1 MFPKSPAR
9 KIISNI
15 FAYFRNSICFGHRSL
30 IYHSIGSNVLGDPTG
45 LNSLSKELF
54 VEHIQ
59 FLKDFKIVNSCSS
72 NLNYNELNIS
82 LTFDDGY
89 TDNLVYVAPILVE
102 NEIPFTVFITT
113 DYIENEKNCMSKHQL
128 TELSKLSGVT
138 IGSHTKSH
146 PHLTKLNNN
155 DLEMELLYS
164 KHFIEDLIGIKV
176 CSIAYPYGDVNQRV
190 ATEVERLGYQYGFC
204 SHFDTNKS
212 NRNKFFI
219 NRCFIHKNDGRK
231 ILKQKIVGDWDWY
244 KYRKIDPYLR

>member
-1 MFPKSPAR
+1 MHLNSSIKQTISS
-9 KIISNI
+9 IISCV
-15 FAYFRNSICFGHRSL
+15 RNSSYDGHRSL
-30 IYHSIGSNVLGDPTG
+30 IYHSVGSDVLGDPTG

-54 VEHIQ
+54 IEHVQLLKEYKVVE
-59 FLKDFKIVNSCSS
+59 SCSP

-89 TDNLVYVAPILVE
+89 TDNLLYAAPILVE

-128 TELSKLSGVT
+128 IELSELSGVT

-146 PHLTKLNNN
+146 PHLTKLNRN

-164 KHFIEDLIGIKV
+164 KSFIEDLIGIKV

-204 SHFDTNKS
+204 SHFDTNTS
-212 NRNKFFI
+212 NRNKFFL

-244 KYRKIDPYLR
+244 KYRKTDPYLR